1 MTMIPLH
8 PKLKIAVDRL
18 QKRYFDIRVEPSKH
32 STKQTYTTES
42 NSQSSETV
50 YTAVDVFANT
60 SKIEFAHMY
69 ISGYAQG
76 KFEDHEFYLKTRL
89 VNNQRYPRDEKKTIK
104 SKLIPKLV
112 DEFAKPYTLV
122 EECDRLANKAKN
134 VFDSKTY
141 GITWERNHLS
151 RELADNYGSIV
162 VNMLLGNPV
171 DVVPE
176 KAKEQAKKYVELTD
190 KLENLGKF
198 DESKKAV
205 QVIAFELHDKWV
217 VNIYNAP
224 SGDKCITYN
233 EFDEMPPVIKEK
245 VALLKLASED
255 EILENIGV
263 KVETQSYFLYGKELA
278 TIA

>member
-1 MTMIPLH
+1 MIPLH

-18 QKRYFDIRVEPSKH
+18 QKRYFDIKVQPTKNASKH
-32 STKQTYTTES
+32 TYKTES
-42 NSQSSETV
+42 GSQSSEEV
-50 YTAVDVFANT
+50 YTAIDVFANT

-69 ISGYAQG
+69 INGYGNSSFADQ
-76 KFEDHEFYLKTRL
+76 EFYLKSRL

-104 SKLIPKLV
+104 PKIIPKLI

-134 VFDSKTY
+134 IFDSKTY
-141 GITWERNHLS
+141 GIKYERNHLVRDLS
-151 RELADNYGSIV
+151 DQYGSII
-162 VNMLLGNPV
+162 VNMLLGNSV

-198 DESKKAV
+198 DDHKKAV

>member
-18 QKRYFDIRVEPSKH
+18 QKRYSDLRIEPTKNASK
-32 STKQTYTTES
+32 SIYKTES
-42 NSQSSETV
+42 GLPSSEEV
-50 YTAVDVFANT
+50 YTAIDAFANT

-69 ISGYAQG
+69 VSGYGNSSFVDQ
-76 KFEDHEFYLKTRL
+76 EFYLKSRL

-104 SKLIPKLV
+104 PKIIPKLV
-112 DEFAKPYTLV
+112 DEFARPYTLV

-134 VFDSKTY
+134 VFDHKTY
-141 GITWERNHLS
+141 GITYERSHLV
-151 RELADNYGSIV
+151 RDLADNYGSIV

-176 KAKEQAKKYVELTD
+176 RAKEKANKYLELTD
-190 KLENLGKF
+190 KLEHLGKF
-198 DESKKAV
+198 DDHKKAV
-205 QVIAFELHDKWV
+205 QVIAFELNDKWV

-278 TIA
+278 TIG

>member
-1 MTMIPLH
+1 MIPLH

-18 QKRYFDIRVEPSKH
+18 QKRYFDIKVQPAKNASKH
-32 STKQTYTTES
+32 TYKTES
-42 NSQSSETV
+42 GSQSSEEV
-50 YTAVDVFANT
+50 YTAIDVFANT

-69 ISGYAQG
+69 INGYGNSSFADQ
-76 KFEDHEFYLKTRL
+76 EFYLKSRL

-104 SKLIPKLV
+104 PKIIPKLI

-134 VFDSKTY
+134 IFDSKTY
-141 GITWERNHLS
+141 GIKYERNHLVRDLS
-151 RELADNYGSIV
+151 DQYGSII
-162 VNMLLGNPV
+162 VNMLLGNSV

-198 DESKKAV
+198 DDHKKAV

-233 EFDEMPPVIKEK
+233 DFDEMPPVIKEK

>member
-18 QKRYFDIRVEPSKH
+18 QKRYFDIKVQPTKNANKH
-32 STKQTYTTES
+32 TYKTES
-42 NSQSSETV
+42 GSQSSEEV
-50 YTAVDVFANT
+50 YTAIDVFANT
-60 SKIEFAHMY
+60 SKNEFAHMY
-69 ISGYAQG
+69 MSGFGQDF
-76 KFEDHEFYLKTRL
+76 KEHEFYLKTRL

-141 GITWERNHLS
+141 GITWERNHLA
-151 RELADNYGSIV
+151 RDLADNYGSII
-162 VNMLLGNPV
+162 VNMLLGNPTNTIP
-171 DVVPE
+171 D
-176 KAKEQAKKYVELTD
+176 KAKEKASKYVELTD

-198 DESKKAV
+198 DEHKKAV

>member
-18 QKRYFDIRVEPSKH
+18 QKRYFDIKVQPAKNASKH
-32 STKQTYTTES
+32 TYKTES
-42 NSQSSETV
+42 GSQSSEEV
-50 YTAVDVFANT
+50 YTAIDVFANT

-69 ISGYAQG
+69 INGYGNSSFADQ
-76 KFEDHEFYLKTRL
+76 EFYLKSRL

-104 SKLIPKLV
+104 PKIIPKLI

-134 VFDSKTY
+134 IFDSKTY
-141 GITWERNHLS
+141 GIKYERNHLVRDLS
-151 RELADNYGSIV
+151 DQYGSII
-162 VNMLLGNPV
+162 VNMLLGNSV

-198 DESKKAV
+198 DDHKKAV

>member
-1 MTMIPLH
+1 MIPLH

-18 QKRYFDIRVEPSKH
+18 QKRYSDLRIEPTKNASK
-32 STKQTYTTES
+32 SIYKNES
-42 NSQSSETV
+42 GLPSSEEV
-50 YTAVDVFANT
+50 YTAIDAFANT

-69 ISGYAQG
+69 VSGYGNSSFADQ
-76 KFEDHEFYLKTRL
+76 EFYLKTRL
-89 VNNQRYPRDEKKTIK
+89 VDNQRYPRDEKKTIK
-104 SKLIPKLV
+104 PKIIPKLV

-134 VFDSKTY
+134 VFDHKTY
-141 GITWERNHLS
+141 GITYERSHLV
-151 RELADNYGSIV
+151 RDLADNYGSIV

-176 KAKEQAKKYVELTD
+176 RAKEKANKYLELTD
-190 KLENLGKF
+190 KLEHLGKF
-198 DESKKAV
+198 DDHKKAV

-278 TIA
+278 TIG

>member
-8 PKLKIAVDRL
+8 PKLKVAVDRL
-18 QKRYFDIRVEPSKH
+18 QKRYSDLRIEPTKNASK
-32 STKQTYTTES
+32 SVYKTKS
-42 NSQSSETV
+42 GLPSSEAV
-50 YTAVDVFANT
+50 YMAVDVFANT

-69 ISGYAQG
+69 VSNYGTSS
-76 KFEDHEFYLKTRL
+76 FVDHQFYLKSRL

-104 SKLIPKLV
+104 DKLISKLV
-112 DEFAKPYTLV
+112 DEFAKPYTLF
-122 EECDRLANKAKN
+122 EECNRLVNKAKS

-141 GITWERNHLS
+141 GITWERNHLG
-151 RELADNYGSIV
+151 RELADDYGSVV

-176 KAKEQAKKYVELTD
+176 RAKEKAKKYVELTN

-198 DESKKAV
+198 DEHKKAV
-205 QVIAFELHDKWV
+205 QVIAFELNDKWI
-217 VNIYNAP
+217 VNIYNLP

-233 EFDEMPPVIKEK
+233 EFDEMPFVIQEK

>member
-8 PKLKIAVDRL
+8 PKLKVAVDRL
-18 QKRYFDIRVEPSKH
+18 QKRYSDLRIEPTKNASK
-32 STKQTYTTES
+32 SIYKNES
-42 NSQSSETV
+42 GLPSSEEV
-50 YTAVDVFANT
+50 YTAIDVFANT

-69 ISGYAQG
+69 VSGYGNSSFADQ
-76 KFEDHEFYLKTRL
+76 EFYLKTRL
-89 VNNQRYPRDEKKTIK
+89 VDNQRYPRDEKKTIK
-104 SKLIPKLV
+104 PKIIPKLV
-112 DEFAKPYTLV
+112 DEFARPYTLV

-134 VFDSKTY
+134 VFDHKTY
-141 GITWERNHLS
+141 GITYERSHLV
-151 RELADNYGSIV
+151 RDLADNYGSIV

-176 KAKEQAKKYVELTD
+176 RAKEKANKYLELTD
-190 KLENLGKF
+190 KLEHLGKF
-198 DESKKAV
+198 DDHKKAV

-278 TIA
+278 TIG

>member
-1 MTMIPLH
+1 MIPLH

-18 QKRYFDIRVEPSKH
+18 QKRYFDIKVQPAKNASKH
-32 STKQTYTTES
+32 TYKTES
-42 NSQSSETV
+42 GSQSSEEV
-50 YTAVDVFANT
+50 YTAIDVFANT

-69 ISGYAQG
+69 INGYGNSSFADQ
-76 KFEDHEFYLKTRL
+76 EFYLKSRL

-104 SKLIPKLV
+104 PKIIPKLI

-134 VFDSKTY
+134 IFDSKTY
-141 GITWERNHLS
+141 GIKYERNHLVRDLS
-151 RELADNYGSIV
+151 DQYGSII
-162 VNMLLGNPV
+162 VNMLLGNSV

-198 DESKKAV
+198 DDHKKAV

>member
-1 MTMIPLH
+1 MIPLH
-8 PKLKIAVDRL
+8 PKLKIAIDRL
-18 QKRYFDIRVEPSKH
+18 QKRYSDVRVEPAKNASKR
-32 STKQTYTTES
+32 TYKTES
-42 NSQSSETV
+42 GSQSNEEV

-69 ISGYAQG
+69 MSGFG
-76 KFEDHEFYLKTRL
+76 HESFKEHEFYLKSRL

-104 SKLIPKLV
+104 DKLIPKLV

-122 EECDRLANKAKN
+122 EECGRLAAKAKN
-134 VFDSKTY
+134 IFESKTH
-141 GITWERNHLS
+141 GITWERNHLV
-151 RELADNYGSIV
+151 RELSDHYGSII

-171 DVVPE
+171 DVVPD
-176 KAKEQAKKYVELTD
+176 KAKVRAKKYMELTE
-190 KLENLGKF
+190 KLEDLGKY
-198 DESKKAV
+198 DENKKAV

-233 EFDEMPPVIKEK
+233 DFDEMPSVIKEK

-278 TIA
+278 TII

>member
-18 QKRYFDIRVEPSKH
+18 QKRYSDLRIEPTKNASK
-32 STKQTYTTES
+32 SIYKTESGLPSSEEVYTTI
-42 NSQSSETV
+42 
-50 YTAVDVFANT
+50 DVFANT

-69 ISGYAQG
+69 VSGYGNSSFVDQ
-76 KFEDHEFYLKTRL
+76 EFYLKSRL

-104 SKLIPKLV
+104 PKIIPKLV

-134 VFDSKTY
+134 VFDHKTY
-141 GITWERNHLS
+141 GITYERNGLG
-151 RELADNYGSIV
+151 RDIVDKFGLVV
-162 VNMLLGNPV
+162 VNMLLGNSV
-171 DVVPE
+171 DAVPE
-176 KAKEQAKKYVELTD
+176 KAKEKAKKYVELTD
-190 KLENLGKF
+190 KLENLGRF
-198 DESKKAV
+198 DEHKKAV
-205 QVIAFELHDKWV
+205 QVIAFELNDKWV

-233 EFDEMPPVIKEK
+233 EFDEMPSVIKEK

>member
-18 QKRYFDIRVEPSKH
+18 QKRYFDIKVQPAKNASKH
-32 STKQTYTTES
+32 TYKTES
-42 NSQSSETV
+42 GSQSSEEV
-50 YTAVDVFANT
+50 YTAIDVFANT
-60 SKIEFAHMY
+60 SKNEFAHMY
-69 ISGYAQG
+69 MSGFG
-76 KFEDHEFYLKTRL
+76 HESFKDHEFYLKTRL

-104 SKLIPKLV
+104 DKLIPKLV

-122 EECDRLANKAKN
+122 EECDRLASLAKN

-141 GITWERNHLS
+141 GITWERNHLA
-151 RELADNYGSIV
+151 RDLADNYGSII
-162 VNMLLGNPV
+162 VNMLLGNPTNTIP
-171 DVVPE
+171 D
-176 KAKEQAKKYVELTD
+176 KAKEKASKYVELTD

-198 DESKKAV
+198 DEHKKAV

-233 EFDEMPPVIKEK
+233 DFDEMPPVIKEK

>member
-18 QKRYFDIRVEPSKH
+18 QKRYSDLRIEPTKNASKH
-32 STKQTYTTES
+32 TYKTES
-42 NSQSSETV
+42 GSQSSEEV
-50 YTAVDVFANT
+50 YTAIDVFANT

-69 ISGYAQG
+69 INGYGNSSFA
-76 KFEDHEFYLKTRL
+76 DHEFYLKTRL

-104 SKLIPKLV
+104 DKLIPKLV

-122 EECDRLANKAKN
+122 EECDRLANLAKN

-141 GITWERNHLS
+141 GITWERSHLA
-151 RELADNYGSIV
+151 RDLADNYGLII
-162 VNMLLGNPV
+162 VNMLLGNPTNTIP
-171 DVVPE
+171 D
-176 KAKEQAKKYVELTD
+176 KAKEKASKYVELTD

-198 DESKKAV
+198 DEHKKAV

-233 EFDEMPPVIKEK
+233 DFDEMPPVIKEK

>member
-18 QKRYFDIRVEPSKH
+18 QKRYSDLRIEPTKNASK
-32 STKQTYTTES
+32 SIYKTESGLPSSEEVYTTI
-42 NSQSSETV
+42 
-50 YTAVDVFANT
+50 DVFANT

-69 ISGYAQG
+69 VSGYGNSSFADQ
-76 KFEDHEFYLKTRL
+76 EFYLKTRL
-89 VNNQRYPRDEKKTIK
+89 VDNQRYPRDEKKTIK
-104 SKLIPKLV
+104 PKIIPKLV
-112 DEFAKPYTLV
+112 DEFARPYTLV

-134 VFDSKTY
+134 VFDHKTY
-141 GITWERNHLS
+141 GITYERSHLV
-151 RELADNYGSIV
+151 RDLADNYGSIV

-176 KAKEQAKKYVELTD
+176 RAKEKANKYLELTD
-190 KLENLGKF
+190 KLEHLGKF
-198 DESKKAV
+198 DDHKKAV
-205 QVIAFELHDKWV
+205 QVIAFELNDKWV

-233 EFDEMPPVIKEK
+233 EFDEMPSVIKEK

-278 TIA
+278 TIG

>member
-8 PKLKIAVDRL
+8 PKLRIAVDRL
-18 QKRYFDIRVEPSKH
+18 QKRYSDLRIEPIKNAS
-32 STKQTYTTES
+32 KQTYKTES
-42 NSQSSETV
+42 GLPSSQEV
-50 YTAVDVFANT
+50 YTAINVFANT

-69 ISGYAQG
+69 INGYGNSSFVDQ
-76 KFEDHEFYLKTRL
+76 EFYLKSRL

-104 SKLIPKLV
+104 PKIIPKLV
-112 DEFAKPYTLV
+112 DEFAKPYTLI
-122 EECDRLANKAKN
+122 EECGRLAIRAKN
-134 VFDSKTY
+134 IFDNKTY
-141 GITWERNHLS
+141 SITYERNHLVRDLS
-151 RELADNYGSIV
+151 DQYGSII
-162 VNMLLGNPV
+162 VNMLLGNSV

-176 KAKEQAKKYVELTD
+176 KAKEKAKKYVELTD
-190 KLENLGKF
+190 KLEDLGKY
-198 DESKKAV
+198 DEHKKAV
-205 QVIAFELHDKWV
+205 QVIAFELNDKWV

>member
-1 MTMIPLH
+1 MTQTYH
-8 PKLKIAVDRL
+8 PKLQIAIDRL
-18 QKRYFDIRVEPSKH
+18 QKRYSNIELKPSDNRHKYHIKNGEFSKEEVCISVEVLSPTSK
-32 STKQTYTTES
+32 Q
-42 NSQSSETV
+42 
-50 YTAVDVFANT
+50 VFATLSIQNYR
-60 SKIEFAHMY
+60 SY
-69 ISGYAQG
+69 ILEEQ
-76 KFEDHEFYLKTRL
+76 EFYLQSRL
-89 VNNQRYPRDEKKTIK
+89 VSNQRYPRDMKKTIK
-104 SKLIPKLV
+104 DKLIPKLV

-122 EECDRLANKAKN
+122 EECDRLASKAKN
-134 VFDSKTY
+134 IFESKTY
-141 GITWERNHLS
+141 GITWERNHLV
-151 RELADNYGSIV
+151 RDLADKYGSII
-162 VNMLLGNPV
+162 VNMLLGNPT
-171 DVVPE
+171 DTTPDG
-176 KAKEQAKKYVELTD
+176 AKTQAKKYVELTD

-198 DESKKAV
+198 DEHKKAV

-233 EFDEMPPVIKEK
+233 DFDEMPLVIREK

>member
-18 QKRYFDIRVEPSKH
+18 QKRYSDIRVEPTKNAS
-32 STKQTYTTES
+32 KQTYKTES
-42 NSQSSETV
+42 GSQSSEQV
-50 YTAVDVFANT
+50 YTAIDVFTNT

-69 ISGYAQG
+69 MSGYGHDAFKEQ
-76 KFEDHEFYLKTRL
+76 EFYLKSRL
-89 VNNQRYPRDEKKTIK
+89 VNNQRYPRDEKRTIK
-104 SKLIPKLV
+104 DKLIPKLV

-122 EECDRLANKAKN
+122 EECGRLAVRAKN
-134 VFDSKTY
+134 IFENKTY
-141 GITWERNHLS
+141 GITWERNNLV
-151 RELADNYGSIV
+151 RELADTHGSII
-162 VNMLLGNPV
+162 VNMLLGNSV

-176 KAKEQAKKYVELTD
+176 RAKEKAKKYVELTD
-190 KLENLGKF
+190 KLEDLATY
-198 DESKKAV
+198 DEHKKAV

-233 EFDEMPPVIKEK
+233 DFDEMPPVIKEK

-278 TIA
+278 TIT

>member
-8 PKLKIAVDRL
+8 PKLKVAVDRL
-18 QKRYFDIRVEPSKH
+18 QKRYSDLRIEPTKNASK
-32 STKQTYTTES
+32 SIYKNES
-42 NSQSSETV
+42 GLPSSEEV
-50 YTAVDVFANT
+50 YTAINVFANT

-69 ISGYAQG
+69 INGYGNSSFADQ
-76 KFEDHEFYLKTRL
+76 EFYLKSRL
-89 VNNQRYPRDEKKTIK
+89 VDNQRYPRDEKKTIK
-104 SKLIPKLV
+104 PKIIPKLV
-112 DEFAKPYTLV
+112 DEFARPYTLV
-122 EECDRLANKAKN
+122 EECNRLANKAKN
-134 VFDSKTY
+134 IFDNKTY
-141 GITWERNHLS
+141 GITYERNGLG
-151 RELADNYGSIV
+151 RDIVDKFGLVV
-162 VNMLLGNPV
+162 VNMLLGNSV
-171 DVVPE
+171 GAVPE
-176 KAKEQAKKYVELTD
+176 NAKEKAKKYVELTD
-190 KLENLGKF
+190 KLESLGRF
-198 DESKKAV
+198 DEHKKAV
-205 QVIAFELHDKWV
+205 QVIAFELNDKWV

>member
-42 NSQSSETV
+42 NSQSNETV
-50 YTAVDVFANT
+50 YMAVDVFANT

-69 ISGYAQG
+69 MSGYGLG

-89 VNNQRYPRDEKKTIK
+89 VDNQRYPRDEKKTIK
-104 SKLIPKLV
+104 PKIIPKLV

-122 EECDRLANKAKN
+122 EECDRLANKARN
-134 VFDSKTY
+134 VFDHKTY
-141 GITWERNHLS
+141 GITYERSHLV
-151 RELADNYGSIV
+151 RDLADNYGSIV

-176 KAKEQAKKYVELTD
+176 RAKEKANKYLELTD
-190 KLENLGKF
+190 KLEHLGKF
-198 DESKKAV
+198 DDHKKAV

>member
-1 MTMIPLH
+1 
-8 PKLKIAVDRL
+8 
-18 QKRYFDIRVEPSKH
+18 
-32 STKQTYTTES
+32 
-42 NSQSSETV
+42 
-50 YTAVDVFANT
+50 
-60 SKIEFAHMY
+60 MY
-69 ISGYAQG
+69 INGYGNSSFADQ
-76 KFEDHEFYLKTRL
+76 EFYLKSRL

-104 SKLIPKLV
+104 PKIIPKLI

-134 VFDSKTY
+134 VFDHKTY
-141 GITWERNHLS
+141 GIKYERNHLVRDLS
-151 RELADNYGSIV
+151 DQYGSII
-162 VNMLLGNPV
+162 VNMLLGNSV

-198 DESKKAV
+198 DDHKKAV

-233 EFDEMPPVIKEK
+233 DFDEMPPVIKEK